1 MTDRSGWGYGFKL
14 FAGDGIECVNLAAGG
29 RSSKS
34 YIDEGKWKEALAR
47 KGDYYLIQFGHND
60 EPGKGPDR
68 ETDPK
73 TTYREYMSRY
83 VDDVRRIGAQP
94 VLVTSLTRRHFE
106 GRAIVSTLTPY
117 VEAVKALAAE
127 KNVLLIDL
135 HARSIEQAETMG
147 DEAWAPYSSRLATGG
162 VDRTH
167 LNSKGSTL
175 VARLVVSELR
185 RLVPALAPHL
195 NSEPQSGVVVARRDA
210 NAVVAADGSG
220 QYTTVQE
227 AINAAP
233 QNTTLDRPW
242 IIYIKAGSYREVV
255 YVQREKRFVKLVGED
270 PARTTITYNLH
281 ANMVGSDGKP
291 IGTFRTPTVQID
303 ADDFSAENLTF
314 ENTAG
319 PVGQALAVRVDG
331 DRVVFRN
338 CRFLGWQDTVFL
350 NRGRH
355 YFIDSYIAGHVDFIF
370 GGATAYFD
378 RCDIHVLRN
387 GYITAASTPAGAE
400 VRAGLRPESH
410 HRRGR
415 CQDLSRTPLA
425 RSCAGH
431 VSRHAHV

>member
-1 MTDRSGWGYGFKL
+1 MSRLARRVCASVLPLLIATMAPAITAAPDQTPSPRPIRIVLVGDSTVTDRSGWGYGFKL

-34 YIDEGKWKEALAR
+34 YIEEGKWKEALAR

-83 VDDVRRIGAQP
+83 VDDVRGIGAQP

-185 RLVPALAPHL
+185 RLVPALALHL

-220 QYTTVQE
+220 QYH
-227 AINAAP
+227 
-233 QNTTLDRPW
+233 DRPGGDQCSAAE
-242 IIYIKAGSYREVV
+242 YDSGPSLDHLHKG
-255 YVQREKRFVKLVGED
+255 GEL
-270 PARTTITYNLH
+270 PR
-281 ANMVGSDGKP
+281 S
-291 IGTFRTPTVQID
+291 
-303 ADDFSAENLTF
+303 
-314 ENTAG
+314 
-319 PVGQALAVRVDG
+319 
-331 DRVVFRN
+331 
-338 CRFLGWQDTVFL
+338 
-350 NRGRH
+350 
-355 YFIDSYIAGHVDFIF
+355 
-370 GGATAYFD
+370 
-378 RCDIHVLRN
+378 
-387 GYITAASTPAGAE
+387 
-400 VRAGLRPESH
+400 GLRP
-410 HRRGR
+410 
-415 CQDLSRTPLA
+415 A
-425 RSCAGH
+425 
-431 VSRHAHV
+431 